1 MILWNDSVNVECDYP
16 PVHNLA
22 IVVMQCAKEALS
34 FAINSYCDYNALVC
48 LQLNEALASKV
59 LAWSTKPRV

>member
-1 MILWNDSVNVECDYP
+1 MILWNDSVNVECGYP

-34 FAINSYCDYNALVC
+34 FAINSYCDYFVINSSHKLKQYRH
-48 LQLNEALASKV
+48 LQ
-59 LAWSTKPRV
+59 